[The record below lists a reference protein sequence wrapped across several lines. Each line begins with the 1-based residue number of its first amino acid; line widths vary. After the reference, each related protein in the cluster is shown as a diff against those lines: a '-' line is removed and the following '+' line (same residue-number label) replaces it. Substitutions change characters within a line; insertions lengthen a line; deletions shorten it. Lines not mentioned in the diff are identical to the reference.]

1 MFVSLAIQTDRVGIA
16 AGGDGCVVSFSAP
29 GEAGE
34 LRTRLAEMFVA
45 IDPSELRISLCGRP
59 SKARQKL
66 ELAAVAV
73 AETFGVSVVYVSADA
88 CRQTWLGVRGGS
100 DGQMLE
106 EADRRGFRFNE
117 IAEIEALAGFD
128 AGLRDLELA
137 A

>member
-16 AGGDGCVVSFSAP
+16 AGGAGCVVSFSAP
-29 GEAGE
+29 GKAGE
-34 LRTRLAEMFVA
+34 LRTRLAEMFVT

-66 ELAAVAV
+66 EAAAIAA
-73 AETFGVSVVYVSADA
+73 AETFGVSVVTVSADA

-106 EADRRGFRFNE
+106 EADRRGFRFDD
-117 IAEIEALAGFD
+117 IAEIEAIANFD
-128 AGLRDLELA
+128 AALREFELA